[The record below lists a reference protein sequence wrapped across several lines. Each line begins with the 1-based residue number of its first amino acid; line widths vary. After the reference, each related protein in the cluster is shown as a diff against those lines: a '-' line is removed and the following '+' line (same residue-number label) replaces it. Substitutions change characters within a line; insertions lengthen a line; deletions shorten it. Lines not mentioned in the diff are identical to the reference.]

1 MIWAYSPAGI
11 PATSTTQLAPMP
23 KLGSDTLS
31 VALLDNRK
39 ANAGALLAELG
50 DRLEERLGAAVQN
63 YTKPNASVAAKSEL
77 LDQIATHA
85 SFAVAASS
93 D

>member
-1 MIWAYSPAGI
+1 MIWAYSPEGRK
-11 PATSTTQLAPMP
+11 ATSATQLAPLP
-23 KLGSDTLS
+23 DIGSGSLS
-31 VALLDNRK
+31 IALLDNRK

-50 DRLEERLGAAVQN
+50 GRLEERLGAAIKP
-63 YTKPNASVAAKSEL
+63 YTKPNASVAAAPEI
-77 LDQIATHA
+77 LDRIATHA